1 MNDLETRES
10 YTPPKKLE
18 KYGVNAVAG
27 IAGGVLLL
35 AAAVLGA
42 RFHIVGLVLG
52 AVSAFLG
59 AGALF
64 SKDPDDKKPGAVLT
78 AAGVCLIL
86 SRVGLPLLRPLASSL
101 LSIGAL
107 GLLAMGIL
115 NGIKFLKGLRKNR
128 S

>member
-1 MNDLETRES
+1 MNDLEKNES
-10 YTPPKKLE
+10 YTPAKKLE

-27 IAGGVLLL
+27 IAGGAILL
-35 AAAVLGA
+35 AAAALGA
-42 RFHIVGLVLG
+42 RFPIVGLVLG
-52 AVSAFLG
+52 AASVFFG

-78 AAGVCLIL
+78 AAGICLIL
-86 SRVGLPLLRPLASSL
+86 SRVGLSLVRPLASSL
-101 LSIGAL
+101 LGIGAL

-115 NGIKFLKGLRKNR
+115 NGIKFLRGLNKNR